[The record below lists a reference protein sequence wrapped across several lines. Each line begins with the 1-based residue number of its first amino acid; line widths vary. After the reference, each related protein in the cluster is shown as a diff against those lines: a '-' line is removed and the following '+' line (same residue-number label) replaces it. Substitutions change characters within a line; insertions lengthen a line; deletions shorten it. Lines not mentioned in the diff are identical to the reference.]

1 MADTFTSTIFETTFK
16 DDFKDSDN
24 YHRIL
29 FNSGRAL
36 QARELTQM
44 QTIIQKE
51 IERFGTNIFREGG
64 KVSGGN
70 ITLNAREFIKLAA
83 GALPTDASTVVNQ
96 TFVDGDGVKVKVLK
110 VVEATGSDPD
120 TIYVE
125 YVDTLTGTAGT
136 DQVRCAN
143 GGTLTHT
150 GATLDP
156 LTIASTA
163 ATGVGQEASIQK
175 GSFYVQGH
183 FVFAKAQST
192 FVSKYDT
199 SSTKDLGFKLV
210 QDIVKETDDDDLYD
224 NQGSAPNL
232 AAPGAHRYRITLTL
246 TTRDQLTAS
255 DNFVFLSKIV
265 AGKIGKEITTDNSY
279 NILLDTIARRTK
291 EESGDYIVKPYTAKF
306 DTLNDSNLSLDVT
319 GGIAYVEGYRI
330 ATPNED
336 ITVPKAQTTLAP

>member
-1 MADTFTSTIFETTFK
+1 MADTFTTTIFETTYK
-16 DDFKDSDN
+16 DDFKETDN

-36 QARELTQM
+36 QARELTQL
-44 QTIIQKE
+44 QTIIQEE

-70 ITLNAREFIKLAA
+70 ITLNPREFIKLAT
-83 GALPTDASTVVNQ
+83 GALPATASTVVGQ
-96 TFVDGDGVKVKVLK
+96 TFRDGDGIEVKVLK
-110 VVEATGSDPD
+110 AVEATGSDPD

-125 YVDTLTGTAGT
+125 YIDTLSGTAGT

-143 GGTLTHT
+143 GGTLTHIA
-150 GATLDP
+150 GTLDP
-156 LTIASTA
+156 LTIASSA
-163 ATGVGQEASIQK
+163 ATGVGQEAAIQQ

-183 FVFAKAQST
+183 FVFAAAQSA

-224 NQGSAPNL
+224 NQGAAPNL
-232 AAPGAHRYRITLTL
+232 AAPGAHRYRISLTL
-246 TTRDQLTAS
+246 TTRDQLAAS

-265 AGKIGKEITTDNSY
+265 AGKIGKEVTTDNSY
-279 NILLDTIARRTK
+279 NIYIRKGK
-291 EESGDYIVKPYTAKF
+291 EVLPWKKF
-306 DTLNDSNLSLDVT
+306 NSNMAIS
-319 GGIAYVEGYRI
+319 VEYDL
-330 ATPNED
+330 EY
-336 ITVPKAQTTLAP
+336 